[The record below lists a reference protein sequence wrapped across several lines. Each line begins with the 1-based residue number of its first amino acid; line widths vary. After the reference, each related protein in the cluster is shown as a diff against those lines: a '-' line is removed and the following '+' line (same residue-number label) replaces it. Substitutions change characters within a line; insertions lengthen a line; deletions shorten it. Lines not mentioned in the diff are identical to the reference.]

1 MNPSIAAIVIGVIVA
16 VGLALGSAFYSGRI
30 EQTAGQ
36 TGSTASNG
44 KDASRIERQQGDGA
58 PRDPATSGSAT
69 DGAASPDSR

>member
-36 TGSTASNG
+36 TGSTASSSE
-44 KDASRIERQQGDGA
+44 DASRLEPQQSNGV

-69 DGAASPDSR
+69 NGAARAVE